1 VQEHQNINSKNYEKS
16 GKGPILLP
24 TWGKMQ
30 ETWGKMQ
37 SCATSEAFE
46 ATTGL
51 HAVKPIV
58 GNYAGP
64 VHVKNDCASAIKDLK
79 DEKPH

>member
-1 VQEHQNINSKNYEKS
+1 
-16 GKGPILLP
+16 
-24 TWGKMQ
+24 MQ

>member
-1 VQEHQNINSKNYEKS
+1 MEVGHVADMQEHQNINSKNYEKS
-16 GKGPILLP
+16 GKGLP
-24 TWGKMQ
+24 
-30 ETWGKMQ
+30 TWGKMQ

-51 HAVKPIV
+51 HAVKPII

-64 VHVKNDCASAIKDLK
+64 VHVKNDCASVIKDLK